1 MKMLGECLCHRP
13 CQRDCDRFRIWVLAS
28 WNHVENHFHCSAY
41 ALDCNALHYR
51 YCVWR
56 LTLKIERTHL
66 IPVHRG
72 EESCGERIP
81 CAAPATAGDICALL
95 RESPAPRSRRLE
107 PDHTGGERAPQYA
120 LQRERHAVAHRLEN
134 FQCIQYSGSHTIEP
148 RKHQAVNVVEGQSL
162 RGFAPQHVEL
172 LSKDKGLGFQRSPR
186 ARPMASRKLLRL
198 LSSTP
203 LPSSSENI
211 R

>member
-1 MKMLGECLCHRP
+1 LKMLGECLCHRP

-66 IPVHRG
+66 MPRSSWG
-72 EESCGERIP
+72 RIMWRKNTMRRRRQQISAP
-81 CAAPATAGDICALL
+81 YLGKVRRREAAGLNLITRVAN
-95 RESPAPRSRRLE
+95 APR
-107 PDHTGGERAPQYA
+107 YA
-120 LQRERHAVAHRLEN
+120 FQRERHAVAHRLEN

-148 RKHQAVNVVEGQSL
+148 RKHQAVNIADGQSL
-162 RGFAPQHVEL
+162 QGFAPQHVEL
-172 LSKDKGLGFQRSPR
+172 VSKNKDLASNAAHGPSYGFPQTP
-186 ARPMASRKLLRL
+186 PV

-203 LPSSSENI
+203 LPSSSGNTC
-211 R
+211 

>member
-1 MKMLGECLCHRP
+1 MAPYLENRAYPSDAPFIVGK
-13 CQRDCDRFRIWVLAS
+13 
-28 WNHVENHFHCSAY
+28 NHVEKEYY
-41 ALDCNALHYR
+41 A
-51 YCVWR
+51 
-56 LTLKIERTHL
+56 
-66 IPVHRG
+66 P
-72 EESCGERIP
+72 
-81 CAAPATAGDICALL
+81 PARAGDICALL